1 MVILDTISVM
11 PLGYTKYAK
20 INIVEIAK
28 VIFNPRLW
36 DVSYSSFS
44 GSKYIIFIILR

>member
-11 PLGYTKYAK
+11 LLGYIKYAK

-28 VIFNPRLW
+28 VIL
-36 DVSYSSFS
+36 
-44 GSKYIIFIILR
+44 ILDYVMFRILLFLDQNI